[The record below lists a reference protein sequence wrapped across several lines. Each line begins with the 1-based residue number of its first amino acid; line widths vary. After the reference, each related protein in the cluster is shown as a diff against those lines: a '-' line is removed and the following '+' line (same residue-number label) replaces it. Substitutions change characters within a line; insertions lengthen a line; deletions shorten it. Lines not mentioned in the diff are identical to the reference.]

1 MSGINNWG
9 RFAVVSQSLS
19 LPAWSLT
26 LGQNLT
32 AMGTCEDSIHLQIDR
47 KLKKTVKNQGQ
58 GIKETN
64 LLQSACPK

>member
-1 MSGINNWG
+1 MSGVNNWG
-9 RFAVVSQSLS
+9 RFVVVSQSLS

-32 AMGTCEDSIHLQIDR
+32 AMGTCEDSIHIQIET
-47 KLKKTVKNQGQ
+47 KKKTVKNQGQ

-64 LLQSACPK
+64 LLQSPCPK